1 MIKFRISI
9 VGSYPKPIS
18 LGKVISRFRSNKI
31 PKERYEDYLKKETS
45 KFFQLVG
52 SIGAEYTTD
61 GMFRWDDI
69 VDITF
74 SYLTGAEKGDLMRF
88 YDNNFYYRRPIIK
101 SKLTS
106 NMEYINYL
114 SISKNILVESKI
126 NTKLK
131 GVFLG
136 PLSYLR
142 FSENNYYK
150 NDDELL
156 SDYARETNKVIR
168 EAQNIVD
175 AIEVHEPAIFDKGI
189 KKDLL
194 DRIPK
199 IYDELLESIKIQ
211 KHLITYFDINK
222 KRLDILFNLPV
233 DVIGLDIIENKN
245 KVGNIYRNF
254 KDKNV
259 FLGVLNTRNTKLERP
274 SSIIRFVRNAY
285 NKGAKDVLIGNASLM
300 DFIPEIIAKR
310 KIKLLGKVRST
321 YYG

>member
-18 LGKVISRFRSNKI
+18 LGKVISRFRSKKI
-31 PKERYEDYLKKETS
+31 SKEKFEDYLKKETS
-45 KFFQLVG
+45 NFLQLVR
-52 SIGAEYTTD
+52 SIGADYTTD

-74 SYLTGAEKGDLMRF
+74 SYLTGTEKGDLMRF

-101 SKLTS
+101 SKLIS
-106 NMEYINYL
+106 NTEYINYL
-114 SISKNILVESKI
+114 SMSKNILIESKI

-142 FSENNYYK
+142 MSENNYYK
-150 NDDELL
+150 SDNELL
-156 SDYARETNKVIR
+156 SDYARETNKIIR
-168 EAQNIVD
+168 EAQSIVD
-175 AIEVHEPAIFDKGI
+175 AIEIHEPAIFDKGI

-194 DRIPK
+194 DYIPK
-199 IYDELLESIKIQ
+199 VYDELLEDIKVE
-211 KHLITYFDINK
+211 KHLITYFDINI
-222 KRLDILFNLPV
+222 KRLDVLFNLPV
-233 DVIGLDIIENKN
+233 DIIGVDIIENKN
-245 KVGNIYRNF
+245 KVGNIYKYF
-254 KDKNV
+254 KGKNV

-285 NKGAKDVLIGNASLM
+285 SKGAKDVLIGNASLM
-300 DFIPEIIAKR
+300 DFIPEIVAKR